1 MEVKMDAKKAV
12 NTEEK
17 SSKLTYEQLEAL
29 AHQLS
34 EQSKQLAIKLQQAN
48 MLNTFKRV
56 DYLFKVIENSDKFN
70 SDFVIKSSEEIE
82 QFLTIPEEDSE
93 DSEETKE

>member
-1 MEVKMDAKKAV
+1 
-12 NTEEK
+12 
-17 SSKLTYEQLEAL
+17 
-29 AHQLS
+29 
-34 EQSKQLAIKLQQAN
+34 
-48 MLNTFKRV
+48 V